1 MRVQAIMQYRVLSDK
16 DLDALVEL
24 VNDALDDGWKP
35 QGGVAISSSTDQG
48 YTRELF
54 AQAMIKESE

>member
-1 MRVQAIMQYRVLSDK
+1 MQYQVISDK
-16 DLDALVEL
+16 LLDALVEL
-24 VNDALDDGWKP
+24 VNDALDDGWKL

-48 YTRELF
+48 HTRKLF